1 MSESRRSQVTRR
13 LIAEGAWAALAA
25 LALLLAFALPAG
37 AATVSGTVFHDYNTN
52 GLRDTDGDSGAV
64 DGPVAG
70 LTVRAFT
77 GSTTVVDTTTTAADG
92 TYTLN
97 APDAP
102 VRVELSAPRPWWST
116 RQLNGL
122 RSHEQFVDASR
133 PVRGADFGVH
143 YTRDWSVD
151 NPPVSYAMHWPGPT
165 SVNSG
170 QSAIRGI
177 DYFTT
182 PATRGTFDT
191 EPSRQNLAT
200 FGEVGTVYGIGIDQS
215 TGALYAGA
223 YYKRFAGLTRF
234 GTGAIFRVGPFG
246 AISLWA
252 NLDAGADGH
261 PGSDVNDWFNAAPA
275 NRDMSWDLVGKRGLG
290 SVRVDP
296 ADQNVYAIN
305 LADNTLNR
313 LPLGG
318 SAPVRPASSTPVPDP
333 GCVGG
338 AWHAFS
344 IGFDRGASEDMYVGG
359 VCNAETSQS
368 TADLRAVVY
377 RVGTPDG
384 TPTFRTV
391 LDIPLTYP
399 RVPNPPAA
407 SPFQRASSDW
417 QPWPTAATINGR
429 GFLSPAD
436 VGRGTRPSPGGPVFV
451 NDESYP
457 QLTGISVDSDGSL
470 QLGFRD
476 LMGDMSGN
484 SVIGEGNT
492 DPFDP
497 SFFGAS
503 VTIQGD
509 LLRAAPSGA
518 GFTLESGGSVG
529 GRTGFGARGLG
540 AGGGYGPIGPG
551 GGYFYDP
558 NPGIGF
564 SIPSNEQ
571 GGVLQVPGFRDVLS
585 TQNDVLRATSNGFLW
600 YDNSAGRK
608 TRLFE
613 NFDSSPV
620 SPTGGWQKANGLGDL
635 DSFMGRAP
643 VQIGNRLWYDVD
655 RNGLQDAEEDP
666 VVNTVVELLDENGVV
681 IDNTTTDSRGEYIF
695 AVAPDTR
702 YTVRV
707 PLAQPSLD
715 GWVVTIA
722 FAGSDRRIDNNGVE
736 RGGYSV
742 ASVSAHAVGHNDH
755 TYDFGFSRPAPPRP
769 PEPRPPTPPEEPQPP
784 VPPPLAPPAPPQ
796 PPYAGAEPS
805 PNAPMVLVKY
815 LVRRTAGRVTLRRL
829 QFGMVIRNAGPHT
842 VNSVRLCDNLPRILN
857 VLGATRLARR
867 FPRARRVCW
876 RLASLTSGEAQ
887 KFHVLTQ
894 LRRRV
899 LVGLLINRARAI
911 AQRVRPAHARAVV
924 RPRRPAPRVTG

>member
-1 MSESRRSQVTRR
+1 M
-13 LIAEGAWAALAA
+13 AALAA
-25 LALLLAFALPAG
+25 LALLLALALPAG

-52 GLRDTDGDSGAV
+52 GLRDADPARGAV

-70 LTVRAFT
+70 LTARAFVA
-77 GSTTVVDTTTTAADG
+77 STRVVDTTTTAADG

-97 APDAP
+97 APDAR
-102 VRVELSAPRPWWST
+102 VRIELSGPRPWWST

-133 PVRGADFGVH
+133 AVRGADFGVH
-143 YTRDWSVD
+143 YTRDWSVN

-165 SVNSG
+165 NVNSG
-170 QSAIRGI
+170 NSAIRGI

-182 PATRGTFDT
+182 PQTGSTFNT
-191 EPSRQNLAT
+191 EPSRRTLAT
-200 FGEVGTVYGIGIDQS
+200 FGEIGTVYGVGIDQS
-215 TGALYAGA
+215 TGTLYAGA

-234 GTGAIFRVGPFG
+234 GTGAIFRVGPLG
-246 AISLWA
+246 AVSLWA
-252 NLDAGADGH
+252 DVSAGADGH
-261 PGSDVNDWFNAAPA
+261 PGSDVNDWFNTPPA
-275 NRDMSWDLVGKRGLG
+275 NRDMSWDLVGRRGLG

-296 ADQNVYAIN
+296 ADQNLYVVN
-305 LADNTLNR
+305 LNDNTLNR
-313 LPLGG
+313 LPLDGT
-318 SAPVRPASSTPVPDP
+318 APVRPASSTPVPDP
-333 GCVGG
+333 GCTGG
-338 AWHAFS
+338 TWRAFS
-344 IGFDRGASEDMYVGG
+344 IGFDRGASEEMYVGG
-359 VCNAETSQS
+359 VCDAETSQS

-384 TPTFRTV
+384 TPTFSPV
-391 LDIPLTYP
+391 LSVPLTYT
-399 RVPNPPAA
+399 RVPNPPAG
-407 SPFQRASSDW
+407 SPFQSASSDW

-436 VGRGTRPSPGGPVFV
+436 VGRGRRGSVGGSLFV

-529 GRTGFGARGLG
+529 GRTGFGAR
-540 AGGGYGPIGPG
+540 AFAAGGYGAVGPG
-551 GGYFYDP
+551 NGYFYDP
-558 NPGIGF
+558 NPGIGL
-564 SIPSNEQ
+564 SIPNNQ
-571 GGVLQVPGFRDVLS
+571 LGGVMQVPGFRDVLS

-600 YDNSAGRK
+600 YDDANGRK

-613 NFDSSPV
+613 NYFSSPY

-635 DSFMGRAP
+635 DSYMGRAP
-643 VQIGNRLWYDVD
+643 VQIGNRLWYDVV
-655 RNGLQDAEEDP
+655 RNGLQDADEDP
-666 VVNTVVELLDENGVV
+666 VVDTVVELLDETGIV
-681 IDNTTTDSRGEYIF
+681 IDNTTTDSSGEYVF

-722 FAGSDRRIDNNGVE
+722 FAGRDRRIDNNGVE
-736 RGGYSV
+736 RDGRSV
-742 ASVSAHAVGHNDH
+742 ASVSAHGVGHNDH
-755 TYDFGFSRPAPPRP
+755 TYDFGFSRPLPPRP
-769 PEPRPPTPPEEPQPP
+769 PEPRPPTPPEPPQPP
-784 VPPPLAPPAPPQ
+784 VPQ
-796 PPYAGAEPS
+796 PPPPEQPVYAGAEPS
-805 PNAPMVLVKY
+805 PETPMVLVKY
-815 LVRRTAGRVTLRRL
+815 LVRRTRQGDVLRRL
-829 QFGMVIRNAGPHT
+829 QFGMVVRNAGPHT
-842 VNSVRLCDNLPRILN
+842 VDRVRLCDSLPRLLD

-867 FPRARRVCW
+867 YPRAREVCW
-876 RLASLTSGEAQ
+876 RLASLPSGHAR

-899 LVGLLINRARAI
+899 LLGLLINRARAV
-911 AQRVRPAHARAVV
+911 AQRVRPAHARAVL